1 MHNALKIF
9 GLCERALS
17 MSGAPVC
24 GFVLEILPSI
34 KQSRFGGSR
43 VFSMKKQLN
52 SCPSLAIAWMQE
64 GSAELQ
70 NVSDLADISV

>member
-43 VFSMKKQLN
+43 VFEKKQLN
-52 SCPSLAIAWMQE
+52 SCPSLAIAWMQK